1 MNSKF
6 YWQKDGV
13 NITKRYKYRG
23 TTTDTLTLLNA
34 TENDQGIYTLIVS
47 MEAEN
52 QQLSVILSIGKSV
65 LLVLYLH
72 LHCLIICIF
81 TVVPVTIVIYTLI
94 EPVIGLQYKLTCNVT
109 GANQFNPRI
118 TYQWFKDGEMIL
130 GENHI
135 NWTRFSLKYGD
146 AGEYRCITNISSKYL
161 NKGYTVKTSND
172 FKLCIPCKLPQK

>member
-65 LLVLYLH
+65 SLVLYLH
-72 LHCLIICIF
+72 LHCLIIILHIQCSPCNYCDLHFNRASNWIAIQ
-81 TVVPVTIVIYTLI
+81 TD
-94 EPVIGLQYKLTCNVT
+94 LQCD
-109 GANQFNPRI
+109 
-118 TYQWFKDGEMIL
+118 W
-130 GENHI
+130 
-135 NWTRFSLKYGD
+135 S
-146 AGEYRCITNISSKYL
+146 
-161 NKGYTVKTSND
+161 
-172 FKLCIPCKLPQK
+172 